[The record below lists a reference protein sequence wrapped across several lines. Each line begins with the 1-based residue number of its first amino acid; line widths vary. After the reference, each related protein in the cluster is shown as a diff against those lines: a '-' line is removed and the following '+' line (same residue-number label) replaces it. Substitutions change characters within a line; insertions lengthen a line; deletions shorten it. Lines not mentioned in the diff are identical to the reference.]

1 MTNRIPLAIAAVA
14 AIALAGCD
22 RDEHHGGDSAK
33 IASDIKAQEAK
44 WQQAYAARDL
54 GALADMYADDAALAD
69 PGAALATTSGARRKE
84 IQTLTTDPNLKLT
97 FASDRVQV
105 AKSGD
110 LAYSR
115 GHFTIQ
121 ATDRAT
127 NKPVTSEGN
136 YLTVW
141 QRHDGDWKAVEDF
154 VTPGPAP
161 AAAAP
166 AAPAA
171 K

>member
-14 AIALAGCD
+14 AIALAGCA
-22 RDEHHGGDSAK
+22 RERHQGGDPAK

-44 WQQAYAARDL
+44 WQQAYADK
-54 GALADMYADDAALAD
+54 DMAAIAGFYADDAEFANA
-69 PGAALATTSGARRKE
+69 GAPLATTESDRRKG
-84 IQTLTTDPNLKLT
+84 IQTLIMDPNLKLT
-97 FASDRVQV
+97 FASDREGA
-105 AKSGD
+105 AKSDD

-115 GHFTIQ
+115 GHFAITT
-121 ATDRAT
+121 TDRAT
-127 NKPVTSEGN
+127 NKPVSSTGN

-141 QRHDGDWKAVEDF
+141 QRQADGSWKAIEDF
-154 VTPGPAP
+154 VTPGPA
-161 AAAAP
+161 AP

>member
-1 MTNRIPLAIAAVA
+1 MNRIPLAIAAVA
-14 AIALAGCD
+14 AITLAGCD
-22 RDEHHGGDSAK
+22 RDHHHGGDPAK
-33 IASDIKAQEAK
+33 ITSDIKAQEAK
-44 WQQAYAARDL
+44 WQEAYAAK
-54 GALADMYADDAALAD
+54 DMSAIAGFYADDGAVASPGVAIAAT
-69 PGAALATTSGARRKE
+69 GGERRKA
-84 IQTLTTDPNLKLT
+84 IQTLITDPNLKLT

-110 LAYSR
+110 FAYSR
-115 GHFTIQ
+115 GHFAIT

-127 NKPVTSEGN
+127 DKPVSSVGN

-141 QRHDGDWKAVEDF
+141 QRQADGGWKAVEDF
-154 VTPGPAP
+154 ITPGPAP
-161 AAAAP
+161 AP

>member
-14 AIALAGCD
+14 AITLAGCD
-22 RDEHHGGDSAK
+22 RDHHHGGDSAK
-33 IASDIKAQEAK
+33 IVSDIKAQEAK
-44 WQQAYAARDL
+44 WQDAYAAKDL
-54 GALADMYADDAALAD
+54 GALAAFYADDAALAD

-84 IQTLTTDPNLKLT
+84 IQTLTTDPNLKLS
-97 FASDRVQV
+97 FSSDRVQV

-115 GHFTIQ
+115 GHFTIT
-121 ATDRAT
+121 ATDKAT
-127 NKPVTSEGN
+127 NKPVTGDGS

-141 QRHDGDWKAVEDF
+141 QRQGDDGWKAVEDF

-161 AAAAP
+161 AAP
-166 AAPAA
+166 AAPPA

>member
-1 MTNRIPLAIAAVA
+1 MNRFPLAIAAVA
-14 AIALAGCD
+14 AITLAGCD
-22 RDEHHGGDSAK
+22 RDHHHGGDPAK
-33 IASDIKAQEAK
+33 ITSDIKAQEAK
-44 WQQAYAARDL
+44 WQDAYAAKDL
-54 GALADMYADDAALAD
+54 SALAGMYADDAALAD
-69 PGAALATTSGARRKE
+69 PGAALATTGGARRKE

-110 LAYSR
+110 FAYSR
-115 GHFTIQ
+115 GHFAIT

-127 NKPVTSEGN
+127 NKPVSSTGN

-141 QRHDGDWKAVEDF
+141 QRQDDDGWKAVEDF
-154 VTPGPAP
+154 ITPGPASAP

-166 AAPAA
+166 AA